1 MRPPLAPLFCTF
13 LLAVSVGTIQAQG
26 RTSDLILGAGAT
38 MAFATDEEA
47 TESRLGLNAAAGL
60 SLRVVDAIGLRVE
73 AGYIQKGAGS
83 EISED
88 GATGQLNVEV
98 DYAVLRGLLEIGGD
112 FHLLGGATVGR
123 DLRCNV
129 AIDVSAAGIDLSS
142 DQTCDEMNIETNDD
156 LGVTVGA
163 GYDAGLVGVTLLVT
177 EGLSEI
183 FAGDDAPPGR
193 NRTVSLVGSIRIPLS
208 G

>member
-26 RTSDLILGAGAT
+26 RTTDLILGAGAT
-38 MAFATDEEA
+38 MAFATEEEA
-47 TESRLGLNAAAGL
+47 TESRVGLNAAVGL

-88 GATGQLNVEV
+88 GATGQLNIEV

-123 DLRCNV
+123 DLQCNV
-129 AIDVSAAGIDLSS
+129 AFDVSAEGIDLST
-142 DQTCDEMNIETNDD
+142 DRTCDEMNIATNDD

-163 GYDAGLVGVTLLVT
+163 GYHAGLVGLTLLVT
-177 EGLSEI
+177 EGMSEI
-183 FAGDDAPPGR
+183 FAGDDVPSGR